1 MNSGRLRASR
11 CLHALAAIAF
21 VSMAGCVIQVTPGD
35 QSQQV
40 VETSPPPGPE
50 EPAADPALQ
59 QLVSPIALYPDPI
72 LADVLPASTYP
83 DQVQQAAQFLQY
95 NPTPPD
101 DLIAQ
106 QNWDPSVQAL
116 VHYPSVLQYMAANP
130 EWTESLGSAFASEQ
144 PQVMEA
150 IQALRAQA
158 QAVGNLQTTDDEVV
172 VDDGG
177 FIYIRPA
184 VDGVIVI
191 PVYDPILVY
200 RQRYLIDYRYHYRD
214 GVWLDHGFDWQHH
227 DVYTGDWHRGWAG
240 GPGDWHR
247 DSSWTPPQ
255 QHWAHDDRRFG
266 PVHQVA
272 PQRYAQPHELQGRDF
287 HPVPARP
294 AKTEYHE
301 PNHVQPP
308 PQRHDDRSQNQPR
321 PDEKPHVNPP
331 PPPQAHHDDK
341 SQGQPRSDEKPKPHD
356 NTPPPPP
363 HAKSPPPPPP
373 QSHARPMPPT
383 KQAPPAKPKGPP
395 QKPEGGN

>member
-1 MNSGRLRASR
+1 MNSGRLRGSR

-21 VSMAGCVIQVTPGD
+21 VSTAGCVIQVTPIG

-40 VETSPPPGPE
+40 VETSPPSGPE

-83 DQVQQAAQFLQY
+83 DQVQQAEQFLQY

-101 DLIAQ
+101 DLIAG
-106 QNWDPSVQAL
+106 QNWDPSVQSL

-130 EWTESLGSAFASEQ
+130 DWTASLGSAFTSEQ

-150 IQALRAQA
+150 IQDLRAQA
-158 QAVGNLQTTDDEVV
+158 QAVGNLTTTPDEYV
-172 VDDGG
+172 VDEGG

-191 PVYDPILVY
+191 PFYDPILVY
-200 RQRYLIDYRYHYRD
+200 RQRYMIDYRYRYRD

-247 DSSWTPPQ
+247 DPSWAPPQ

-272 PQRYAQPHELQGRDF
+272 PEHYAQPHELAGREF

-301 PNHVQPP
+301 PDHVQ

-321 PDEKPHVNPP
+321 PDEQPKAHV
-331 PPPQAHHDDK
+331 
-341 SQGQPRSDEKPKPHD
+341 

-363 HAKSPPPPPP
+363 LHAKSPPPPPAQP
-373 QSHARPMPPT
+373 HAKPMPPT

>member
-150 IQALRAQA
+150 IQALRA
-158 QAVGNLQTTDDEVV
+158 
-172 VDDGG
+172 
-177 FIYIRPA
+177 
-184 VDGVIVI
+184 
-191 PVYDPILVY
+191 
-200 RQRYLIDYRYHYRD
+200 
-214 GVWLDHGFDWQHH
+214 
-227 DVYTGDWHRGWAG
+227 
-240 GPGDWHR
+240 
-247 DSSWTPPQ
+247 
-255 QHWAHDDRRFG
+255 
-266 PVHQVA
+266 
-272 PQRYAQPHELQGRDF
+272 
-287 HPVPARP
+287 
-294 AKTEYHE
+294 K
-301 PNHVQPP
+301 
-308 PQRHDDRSQNQPR
+308 PR
-321 PDEKPHVNPP
+321 PS
-331 PPPQAHHDDK
+331 AIC
-341 SQGQPRSDEKPKPHD
+341 R
-356 NTPPPPP
+356 
-363 HAKSPPPPPP
+363 
-373 QSHARPMPPT
+373 PPT
-383 KQAPPAKPKGPP
+383 TKWSLTTVGSFIFGRRLM
-395 QKPEGGN
+395 E